1 MLFLTFASVP
11 IYNVFCKVTGIGGTV
26 KKSDTGSLEKGSRNI
41 MIRFDANVEPSLKW
55 NFVPKQKE
63 VSVTVGENA
72 LVFYYAKNLDN
83 KDIIGTAIYNVTPLK
98 AGKYFNKIYCFC
110 FEEQMLEAGKEL
122 LMPVSFFISKE
133 FEDDPDMSDVDT
145 ITLSYSFFKIREIE
159 QNNLEKN

>member
-26 KKSDTGSLEKGSRNI
+26 RQSNTGSLVKGKKNI
-41 MIRFDANVEPSLKW
+41 LVRFDSNVEPALKW
-55 NFVPKQKE
+55 HFFPKQKE

-72 LVFYYAKNLDN
+72 LVFYQAKNLD
-83 KDIIGTAIYNVTPLK
+83 KHDIIGTAIYNVAPMK

-110 FEEQMLEAGKEL
+110 FEEQMLEAGKEI

-133 FEDDPDMSDVDT
+133 FEDDPEMNDVDT

-159 QNNLEKN
+159 KNNLEKN